1 MYNTTN
7 CSTLAR
13 NTGAQRLCLL
23 FVVLFFAF
31 PVFCQFKAIAP
42 AQKPRVI
49 EGAVIGL
56 SCNYIAYELTENKAF
71 AFITGVGVS
80 ALVGCVKESYDL
92 KHTGIYS
99 YGDIRATVIGGIIGS
114 SVVSLITLTG
124 KPRRKQ
130 SVDFEFRLD
139 DESTMIKK

>member
-7 CSTLAR
+7 CSAQTG
-13 NTGAQRLCLL
+13 NTGAQKVCLL
-23 FVVLFFAF
+23 FVVLLFAF
-31 PVFCQFKAIAP
+31 PVFCQFKAITP

-56 SCNYIAYELTENKAF
+56 SCNTITYKFTENKAF
-71 AFITGVGVS
+71 AFIAGVGS
-80 ALVGCVKESYDL
+80 AYLAGVLKERYDL

-99 YGDIRATVIGGIIGS
+99 YGDIRATIIGGIIGS
-114 SVVSLITLTG
+114 SLASLITITG
-124 KPRRKQ
+124 KPKRKQ
-130 SVDFEFRLD
+130 PVDFEFRLD

>member
-7 CSTLAR
+7 RLTPTG

-42 AQKPRVI
+42 VQKPRVI

-56 SCNYIAYELTENKAF
+56 SCNTITYKFTENKTF
-71 AFITGVGVS
+71 AFIAGVGVP
-80 ALVGCVKESYDL
+80 ALAGCVKESYDL
-92 KHTGIYS
+92 KRTGIYS
-99 YGDIRATVIGGIIGS
+99 YGDIRAAVIGGIIGS
-114 SVVSLITLTG
+114 SLVSLITVTD
-124 KPRRKQ
+124 KPKRKQ
-130 SVDFEFRLD
+130 SVDFELRLD